1 MNRDQGPVPVADTE
15 ILGTTHEVIHAK
27 GAGNVIDV
35 TPDHVPAH
43 TLVLGLAVEIAV
55 VVAMIARRIV
65 LVRG

>member
-15 ILGTTHEVIHAK
+15 ILETTHEVIHAK

-35 TPDHVPAH
+35 TPDHVPVH
-43 TLVLGLAVEIAV
+43 TLALGLTVEIAV